1 MSAIETLVLT
11 VGSGDAARPIAVERR
26 AGNGPTLVWLGG
38 YRSDM
43 TGTKAI
49 ALDAFAATRGLAC
62 VRFDYSGHGRS
73 GGRFE
78 DGTISRWAE
87 EARAVIDAATS
98 GPVILIGSSMGGWIA
113 LLTAKALAAAESA
126 KERDKVKAMVL
137 IAPAPDFT
145 RALMWDRF
153 SPQDQA
159 TLKAAGRLERPSAY
173 SSEPNVVTYAL
184 IEDGDQN
191 AVLNAPIEL
200 ACPVTILQGM
210 DDPDV
215 PWRHALALVD
225 RLPTAN
231 VTLTLIRDG
240 DHRLSRPADLDLLT
254 EAVARIL

>member
-1 MSAIETLVLT
+1 MSDVERLVLT
-11 VGSGDAARPIAVERR
+11 VGQGDAARSIAVERR
-26 AGNGPTLVWLGG
+26 AGAQSSSHPTLVWLGG

-43 TGTKAI
+43 TGTKAV
-49 ALDAFAATRGLAC
+49 ALDAFAAARGLGC
-62 VRFDYSGHGRS
+62 VRFDYSGHGQS

-78 DGTISRWAE
+78 DGTLSRWAE
-87 EARAVIDAATS
+87 EARAVIDATTS
-98 GPVILIGSSMGGWIA
+98 GPVILIGSSMGGWIS
-113 LLTAKALAAAESA
+113 LLVAKALAGT
-126 KERDKVKAMVL
+126 DKVNAMVL

-153 SPQDQA
+153 SAQEQA
-159 TLKAAGRLERPSAY
+159 TLKSTGRLERPSAY

-184 IEDGDQN
+184 IEDGDRNQ
-191 AVLNAPIEL
+191 VLNAPIDL

-210 DDPDV
+210 EDPDV

-240 DHRLSRPADLDLLT
+240 DHRLSRPADIDLLT
-254 EAVARIL
+254 EAVARLI

>member
-1 MSAIETLVLT
+1 MSGIETLVLT
-11 VGSGDAARPIAVERR
+11 VGSGDAARSIAVERR
-26 AGNGPTLVWLGG
+26 AGAGPTLVWLGG

-43 TGTKAI
+43 TGTKAV
-49 ALDAFAATRGLAC
+49 ALDAFAAARGLAC
-62 VRFDYSGHGRS
+62 VRFDYSGHGQS

-87 EARAVIDAATS
+87 DARAVIEATTS

-113 LLTAKALAAAESA
+113 LLMAKAFAAT
-126 KERDKVKAMVL
+126 DKVKAMVL

-153 SPQDQA
+153 SAEDQA
-159 TLKAAGRLERPSAY
+159 VLKATGRLERPSAY
-173 SSEPNVVTYAL
+173 STEPNVVTYAL
-184 IEDGDQN
+184 IEDGDRN
-191 AVLNAPIEL
+191 AVLNAPIEI

-210 DDPDV
+210 EDPDV

-225 RLPTAN
+225 RLPTTD

-240 DHRLSRPADLDLLT
+240 DHRLSRPADIDLLT
-254 EAVARIL
+254 EAVARLV